1 MQARLLKESDTKKEE
16 AGIQKAVELMRK
28 GATMLNEA
36 CPECSGPLFQLKEA
50 GLPIICPQCE
60 KKVLI
65 VSDEAEVQEL
75 EKESLL
81 TELDQAI
88 CIQIENV
95 MRRLKEEIDADELMT
110 IGRLTILWLEILEKT
125 KRIRS

>member
-1 MQARLLKESDTKKEE
+1 MKESDTKKEE

-36 CPECSGPLFQLKEA
+36 CPECSGPLFQLPESHD
-50 GLPIICPQCE
+50 IICPHCE

-95 MRRLKEEIDADELMT
+95 IRRLKEEIDADELMT

-125 KRIRS
+125 KHIRS